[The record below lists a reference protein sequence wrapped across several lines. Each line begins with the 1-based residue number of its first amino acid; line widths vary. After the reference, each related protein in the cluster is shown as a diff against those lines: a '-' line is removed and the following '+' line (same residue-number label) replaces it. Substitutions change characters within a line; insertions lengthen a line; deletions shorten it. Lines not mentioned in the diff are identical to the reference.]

1 MNTVPLDYQNLIR
14 EYHARKFT
22 RNDIKSFV
30 YKVFAMYERA
40 SCENVYVGEEAF
52 HDLVAQN
59 IYVDFPDYQI
69 RSREEFKEWHRWIHN
84 LLISDDHDIG
94 QIDVT
99 FLDDGKYQVEFVVR
113 WRGAFK
119 DGKFTDIN
127 VKQIWTMREQPEFEF
142 PVIEKYLAKVECNE
156 D

>member
-1 MNTVPLDYQNLIR
+1 M
-14 EYHARKFT
+14 
-22 RNDIKSFV
+22 
-30 YKVFAMYERA
+30 
-40 SCENVYVGEEAF
+40 
-52 HDLVAQN
+52 
-59 IYVDFPDYQI
+59 
-69 RSREEFKEWHRWIHN
+69 
-84 LLISDDHDIG
+84 SDDHDIG